1 MQQPFTHLQIEQEAL
16 MELLTTYD
24 SSSPD
29 SIRSAQVIEI
39 CRIGT
44 AVTQVRD
51 EVIDPACVKLLD
63 RKLHFEAMV
72 ELDLARVLIYE
83 LMNSG
88 PSTLLYDSLVTVL
101 YRLLE
106 RRFREEQSLDGLWSR
121 LQKLDLTSVDLCAG
135 ERLAELDRLGRQG
148 EWTPLAPEGLETL
161 RSSLPPGAASWK
173 GSQS

>member
-1 MQQPFTHLQIEQEAL
+1 

-121 LQKLDLTSVDLCAG
+121 LQNLDLTSVDLCAG